1 MQAEIKIVLIWIL
14 TLMKIHILSIS
25 TIQLSV
31 ELDLPSQISFFFYGG
46 STQFNDRHR
55 TELLLV

>member
-31 ELDLPSQISFFFYGG
+31 ELDLPSQISFFFLWWEH
-46 STQFNDRHR
+46 T
-55 TELLLV
+55 V